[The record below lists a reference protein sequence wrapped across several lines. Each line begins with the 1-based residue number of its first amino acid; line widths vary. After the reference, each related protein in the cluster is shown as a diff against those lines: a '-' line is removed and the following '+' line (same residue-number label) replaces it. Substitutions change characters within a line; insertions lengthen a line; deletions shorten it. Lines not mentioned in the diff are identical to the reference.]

1 MDRFIEAFPAVAD
14 GDLMLCPEHG
24 VAYQRDQTALV
35 DYGEDYFEKC
45 RGYEGQEIA
54 DRINAGRIAFVLRH
68 FGPGR
73 MLDVGVGSGE
83 FIKRRPHTFG
93 IDVNPAAVRW
103 LREAGRLADNLDCF
117 GAYSFW
123 DVLEHVPTPED
134 YLKHCYLRSFVFLSM
149 PIMPSLDRIRESKH
163 YRPGEHLYYWTER
176 GLVEWMAWHG
186 FGLLEAS
193 DFETRAGRESIQ
205 SFAFRRLRW
214 PTSPLMAP
222 SS

>member
-35 DYGEDYFEKC
+35 DYGEEYFDKC

-54 DRINAGRIAFVLRH
+54 ERINAGRIEFVLRN

-134 YLKHCYLRSFVFLSM
+134 YLRHCYLRSFVFLSM
-149 PIMPSLDRIRESKH
+149 PIMPSLDRIRDSKH

-186 FGLLEAS
+186 FALVDAS
-193 DFETRAGRESIQ
+193 DFETRAGRESIT
-205 SFAFRRLRW
+205 SFAFRRFKW
-214 PTSPLMAP
+214 PTSPPMAP
-222 SS
+222 

>member
-14 GDLMLCPEHG
+14 GDLMLCQEHG

-35 DYGEDYFEKC
+35 DYGEEYFDKC

-54 DRINAGRIAFVLRH
+54 ERINAGRIEFVLRN

-134 YLKHCYLRSFVFLSM
+134 YLRHCYLRSFVFLSM

-186 FGLLEAS
+186 FALVDAS

-205 SFAFRRLRW
+205 SFAFRRFKW
-214 PTSPLMAP
+214 PTSPPMAP
-222 SS
+222 